1 MVRVFSHG
9 FQVPS
14 SAAVAT
20 SETGAFFSCLLG
32 FKTCCSFLWVASP
45 LSLGWAELMQVM
57 WYLHSYQVT
66 EQWTSC
72 AGQEAPDMLS
82 TIINQLQPS
91 PQLCYSKNA
100 WNSISFTSQN
110 PVFYICNKAEQLFNV
125 LSEFSSLKI
134 ISTISTSVSSSIFFK
149 MDFFEGT
156 PLETEVRLLFSLILL
171 TSHLFHCTQTELIH
185 WHVIKICWRNL
196 NML

>member
-72 AGQEAPDMLS
+72 AGQEAPDIRVWRAQMLS

-134 ISTISTSVSSSIFFK
+134 ISTISTSLSSSIFLRWIFLK
-149 MDFFEGT
+149 EHHWKLKWGCYFLSHSLDKSSL
-156 PLETEVRLLFSLILL
+156 PLHTNRADSLA
-171 TSHLFHCTQTELIH
+171 CY
-185 WHVIKICWRNL
+185 
-196 NML
+196 